1 MKLLEFCMKH
11 RYSRNLVLRIFAGVG
26 IRFFKADARRIQRE
40 LKART
45 DMPAVEMPSADELL
59 RRAGISRRSACK
71 HPEV

>member
-11 RYSRNLVLRIFAGVG
+11 RYSRNLVLRIFAGSG
-26 IRFFKADARRIQRE
+26 DTLFQSGRQADQRE

>member
-1 MKLLEFCMKH
+1 M
-11 RYSRNLVLRIFAGVG
+11 G